1 MEVNDRFQFCHDGY
15 RDITLL
21 FDMSGVI
28 CEVQM
33 QIKGIQEVKKSG
45 GHKAYRVQ
53 REVNELIFEAA
64 VQNSEEA
71 ESATPKLRRQGP
83 SPSQPQSRALFRTV
97 HAGEEMDL
105 ASLVKAYNVTGQGTK
120 DKNGRSALHYT
131 CQHGALKATRVL
143 LAAGSS
149 IWLEDD
155 NGVLPFELALK
166 QKRFETLF
174 LCLTVMMRKAPNRRA
189 CRWETLTSYDGGK
202 QDGDGQVQRQVAN
215 MGEEEGHHG
224 PPDDEAFFQD
234 AWEDDSWLSMPADES
249 DQDVLVVQQFE
260 ESLIDV
266 LQGDPETGKT
276 ATTAFTG
283 NVLTKDGFDDMILID
298 DPGASPNQDAATRQ
312 QAETQE
318 EEEYRHLSLT
328 ELHNHKI
335 SFGTQK
341 KGMTFKE
348 VCDSDHRYVAWFANT
363 YGDSTKH
370 SHKKFLHYVNLY
382 TEHLE
387 TQNEGKPKS
396 SAYPG
401 TMPKSRAQPKSV
413 VKGKITS
420 PRGEQTPPTP
430 PSSQISPRSP
440 RSHNETWEL
449 VGEETEHQNQ
459 RISQIEM
466 AMGQVVQQLQILT
479 TQLFEGGLNTIF
491 TLNNPKGKNRRL
503 PGSVTDD
510 SEVGSNITASE
521 TESGHFQEQLAIR
534 EAAPISPIT
543 WFSKKINRVVG
554 STLASETF
562 ALSGQALEVAWLWT
576 AFVELRRLLI
586 EVLKCYEALPFL
598 EPFLTKVA
606 QQSTA
611 TAAAAVRALLTAGAD
626 QVRGF
631 AVLSAGSES
640 LPLGGSGESVAFG
653 LPPMCKYEAWMKNLR
668 LDSALQKGHSEM
680 VNMPGVLVG
689 RMQPSWLVCMQRGD
703 GTPYCAHCFKETLPG
718 HLKAAA
724 KLADSGYARAAL
736 LANADP
742 RAQQAF
748 AVGKR
753 TALMAFAAAGDLE
766 LCRQL
771 VAARSEVQ
779 WIDGSCCSAV
789 HYALALKRHE
799 VADFLRQQRA
809 ITEVPLKHNNVKD
822 VAQYLLKAVQDL
834 APGMAQLVTAC

>member
-64 VQNSEEA
+64 VQNSEE
-71 ESATPKLRRQGP
+71 
-83 SPSQPQSRALFRTV
+83 
-97 HAGEEMDL
+97 DL

-174 LCLTVMMRKAPNRRA
+174 LCLTVMMRK
-189 CRWETLTSYDGGK
+189 TLTSYDGGK
-202 QDGDGQVQRQVAN
+202 QDGDGQVQRQ
-215 MGEEEGHHG
+215 
-224 PPDDEAFFQD
+224 
-234 AWEDDSWLSMPADES
+234 
-249 DQDVLVVQQFE
+249 
-260 ESLIDV
+260 
-266 LQGDPETGKT
+266 
-276 ATTAFTG
+276 
-283 NVLTKDGFDDMILID
+283 
-298 DPGASPNQDAATRQ
+298 
-312 QAETQE
+312 
-318 EEEYRHLSLT
+318 
-328 ELHNHKI
+328 
-335 SFGTQK
+335 
-341 KGMTFKE
+341 
-348 VCDSDHRYVAWFANT
+348 
-363 YGDSTKH
+363 
-370 SHKKFLHYVNLY
+370 
-382 TEHLE
+382 
-387 TQNEGKPKS
+387 
-396 SAYPG
+396 
-401 TMPKSRAQPKSV
+401 
-413 VKGKITS
+413 
-420 PRGEQTPPTP
+420 
-430 PSSQISPRSP
+430 
-440 RSHNETWEL
+440 
-449 VGEETEHQNQ
+449 
-459 RISQIEM
+459 
-466 AMGQVVQQLQILT
+466 
-479 TQLFEGGLNTIF
+479 
-491 TLNNPKGKNRRL
+491 
-503 PGSVTDD
+503 
-510 SEVGSNITASE
+510 
-521 TESGHFQEQLAIR
+521 
-534 EAAPISPIT
+534 
-543 WFSKKINRVVG
+543 
-554 STLASETF
+554 
-562 ALSGQALEVAWLWT
+562 
-576 AFVELRRLLI
+576 
-586 EVLKCYEALPFL
+586 ALPFL

-626 QVRGF
+626 QV
-631 AVLSAGSES
+631 LSAGSES
-640 LPLGGSGESVAFG
+640 L
-653 LPPMCKYEAWMKNLR
+653 

-809 ITEVPLKHNNVKD
+809 ITEARATRGTGQDEGDRPVRWVSGTKTVTVYVVPGPSCRGALSGSQKR
-822 VAQYLLKAVQDL
+822 
-834 APGMAQLVTAC
+834 